1 MSDDVKMV
9 ITGTFAIL
17 TLAWVLTNASAVQ
30 SVTGS
35 AASAYSTAV
44 GALRPGTA

>member
-1 MSDDVKMV
+1 MSDDVKMI

-44 GALRPGTA
+44 SALRPAA

>member
-9 ITGTFAIL
+9 ISGTFAIL

-30 SVTGS
+30 SVTGA
-35 AASAYSTAV
+35 AASSYATAV
-44 GALRPGTA
+44 GALKPGTA